1 MVSVSYNGATVA
13 YYRPRATIPA
23 FSLIKK
29 KSKAFSLRSVLIW
42 FTRTYHEVYTNYLQH
57 TYIPLPLCVCA
68 AGSLLLRYTWRHLR
82 CCILRSRFIYFFS
95 WPLSTSAVNTNKYVR
110 IWAHTTNAYKLSQT
124 FRRPERLTCD
134 LIQLRRSVKQAVCDE
149 ETFFSQVMSRDTR

>member
-42 FTRTYHEVYTNYLQH
+42 FTRTYNEGCIIIYNVHIYPCRCVYV
-57 TYIPLPLCVCA
+57 PLAVYFSDTPEDIIVTVS
-68 AGSLLLRYTWRHLR
+68 SLATLIFL
-82 CCILRSRFIYFFS
+82 F
-95 WPLSTSAVNTNKYVR
+95 WPLSTSLYQYALLPKYLG
-110 IWAHTTNAYKLSQT
+110 A
-124 FRRPERLTCD
+124 
-134 LIQLRRSVKQAVCDE
+134 
-149 ETFFSQVMSRDTR
+149 

>member
-1 MVSVSYNGATVA
+1 MHVQDCPGLYIYTHVYFLFLQQSACSIYLTLMVSVSYNGATVA

-68 AGSLLLRYTWRHLR
+68 AGKSTFEIHLKTASLLY
-82 CCILRSRFIYFFS
+82 LRSRLFFFFLAAIYRS
-95 WPLSTSAVNTNKYVR
+95 RQP
-110 IWAHTTNAYKLSQT
+110 
-124 FRRPERLTCD
+124 
-134 LIQLRRSVKQAVCDE
+134 IQ
-149 ETFFSQVMSRDTR
+149 